1 MPTPPGSTTER
12 ELLIDAARASSVCAV
27 VLFHAGLWRVQRT
40 ATGWSA
46 RTMELGPIGW
56 YGSWLVMV
64 MPLFFVAGG
73 FAHAVVVDRM
83 RERGTGLAHYYAN
96 RGRRLVGATTEFVTL
111 FAVLA
116 SAAAWVGQLDQAV
129 FLSHNLTKLMWFLVS
144 YLLAVLL
151 APALVSL
158 QDRSPWLAVVLLF
171 GAATAVDV
179 ATILRG
185 NLDLRYL
192 NLAFVWLACHQIGI
206 AHQRGFLRRGP
217 RWQPVAAVAT
227 GAAMIVLLLQL
238 RFGRLGGWPVPAL
251 GMGSRWVSNLQP
263 PTVAM
268 AWLALAQTGVLGL
281 LSRRDWP
288 VLRRPPVTR
297 TMGVLN
303 ALLMTIYLWH
313 MPCVVIAF
321 GIGIGL
327 GTAIAS
333 LAGVFTFP
341 LFTLG
346 LALALMAVVVPLVA
360 RLDAAL
366 VPPLGE
372 RQNGPVAVLAML
384 LLTASLAAVWR
395 HGLVVHP
402 AQPRSS
408 LGVLGTW
415 LGSAMLAWAA
425 RRPAPA

>member
-73 FAHAVVVDRM
+73 FA
-83 RERGTGLAHYYAN
+83 
-96 RGRRLVGATTEFVTL
+96 
-111 FAVLA
+111 
-116 SAAAWVGQLDQAV
+116 
-129 FLSHNLTKLMWFLVS
+129 
-144 YLLAVLL
+144 
-151 APALVSL
+151 
-158 QDRSPWLAVVLLF
+158 
-171 GAATAVDV
+171 
-179 ATILRG
+179 
-185 NLDLRYL
+185 
-192 NLAFVWLACHQIGI
+192 
-206 AHQRGFLRRGP
+206 
-217 RWQPVAAVAT
+217 
-227 GAAMIVLLLQL
+227 
-238 RFGRLGGWPVPAL
+238 
-251 GMGSRWVSNLQP
+251 
-263 PTVAM
+263 
-268 AWLALAQTGVLGL
+268 
-281 LSRRDWP
+281 
-288 VLRRPPVTR
+288 PPVTR
-297 TMGVLN
+297 TMGLLN

-415 LGSAMLAWAA
+415 LGSAMLAWVA